1 LDHDQKI
8 RYAEKVFNDV
18 GMEITLGASYPARQS
33 PLAVRIMAILL
44 QDRLISRLSFRDVNQ
59 ICTNAAI
66 TRFNYN
72 NGSHAICLISLL
84 LILKT
89 VNHSLYQRAMNLE
102 YITEEI
108 FALFDISLND
118 LSSLKD
124 NEYFY
129 QAMKDFIA
137 YFAKTPADFLD
148 KEVLKSFDYQYLSQ
162 ERDREGVR
170 KISFKEKVL
179 PPLKSFKLS
188 NTEATRLGGH
198 PK

>member
-1 LDHDQKI
+1 
-8 RYAEKVFNDV
+8 
-18 GMEITLGASYPARQS
+18 
-33 PLAVRIMAILL
+33 
-44 QDRLISRLSFRDVNQ
+44 
-59 ICTNAAI
+59 
-66 TRFNYN
+66 
-72 NGSHAICLISLL
+72 
-84 LILKT
+84 
-89 VNHSLYQRAMNLE
+89 MNLE

-129 QAMKDFIA
+129 QAMKDVIA